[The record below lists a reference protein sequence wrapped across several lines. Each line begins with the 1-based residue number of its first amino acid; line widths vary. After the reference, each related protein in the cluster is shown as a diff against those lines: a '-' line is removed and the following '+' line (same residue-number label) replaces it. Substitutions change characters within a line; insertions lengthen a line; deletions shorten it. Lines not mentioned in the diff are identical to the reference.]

1 METRSTL
8 DDFFRSFIHLFKNSA
23 QPWLVRAQYKIADR
37 IKVVKSYDQ
46 RAVNHLHVTRGRHSY
61 ARLYIMYAERHLP
74 YIWPLHEEICQNAV
88 IRTTIP
94 KSFCKLKHE
103 VDVD

>member
-1 METRSTL
+1 
-8 DDFFRSFIHLFKNSA
+8 
-23 QPWLVRAQYKIADR
+23 VRAQYKIADR

-74 YIWPLHEEICQNAV
+74 YI
-88 IRTTIP
+88 
-94 KSFCKLKHE
+94 
-103 VDVD
+103 